1 MTHEWVTSGYCIGFN
16 TNKGILLDLDN
27 MKYRKALAIA
37 FALCKTHRL
46 EGFLLLRSSPKNYH
60 AVFNRYLSW
69 RKITKIL
76 FSRYECVR
84 YAVYQMMGGALTLR
98 ISEKNGKNRPKIV
111 YRVGKEDK
119 LIKEYLEVY
128 ENDYRF
134 SQSSMAKRAPRREI
148 TVKGGGKNACGKRT
162 NAI

>member
-1 MTHEWVTSGYCIGFN
+1 MAHEWVSSGYCVGFM
-16 TNKGILLDLDN
+16 TDRGVILDLDN

-37 FALCKTHRL
+37 SDLCKKYRL
-46 EGFLLLRSSPKNYH
+46 EGFLLVMSSPKNYH

-76 FSRYECVR
+76 FSRLECQR
-84 YAVYQMMGGALTLR
+84 WGAFQMMQGELTLR
-98 ISEKNGKNRPKIV
+98 ISKKNGENKPKIV

-128 ENDYRF
+128 EEFKDF
-134 SQSSMAKRAPRREI
+134 
-148 TVKGGGKNACGKRT
+148 
-162 NAI
+162 